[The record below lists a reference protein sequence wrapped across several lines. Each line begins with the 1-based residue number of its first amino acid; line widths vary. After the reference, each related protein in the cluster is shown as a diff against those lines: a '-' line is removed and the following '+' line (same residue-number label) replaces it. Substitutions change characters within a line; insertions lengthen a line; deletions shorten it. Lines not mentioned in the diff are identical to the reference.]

1 MLRMACGHRR
11 FLPYLQDAVPVLL
24 LLAAQLRRRGKVG
37 NGGGTPS
44 RKPLPRPALK
54 GRVLQTFLR
63 AGGEDTLEV
72 RPRGRE
78 GGSVVQRRWGVV
90 AVAGVFFIFPA
101 GSHGGGWCWSTRCG
115 IAGGG
120 PVRQRRL
127 RPGERCGNACGA
139 KLDLQRVFEITYAP
153 LWAMGARSDPT
164 DAALPPPPR

>member
-24 LLAAQLRRRGKVG
+24 LLAAPLRRRGKVG

-54 GRVLQTFLR
+54 GRVLQPFLR

-90 AVAGVFFIFPA
+90 AVAAF
-101 GSHGGGWCWSTRCG
+101 SLSS
-115 IAGGG
+115 
-120 PVRQRRL
+120 RQAPTGRRL
-127 RPGERCGNACGA
+127 PRHALRNRRRRSRPAKAAAPGGTLRER
-139 KLDLQRVFEITYAP
+139 LR
-153 LWAMGARSDPT
+153 R
-164 DAALPPPPR
+164 

>member
-24 LLAAQLRRRGKVG
+24 LLAAPLRRRGKVG

-54 GRVLQTFLR
+54 GRVLQPFLR

-90 AVAGVFFIFPA
+90 AVAAFSLSSRQAPTVGDGAGARAA
-101 GSHGGGWCWSTRCG
+101 GSPAAVPSGK
-115 IAGGG
+115 
-120 PVRQRRL
+120 RRL

-139 KLDLQRVFEITYAP
+139 KLDPQRMSEITEGRGERP
-153 LWAMGARSDPT
+153 
-164 DAALPPPPR
+164 